1 MPSTDANGIVQV
13 LTGDSIAPIQTLLNG
28 ISASI
33 STAITS
39 LKKDVLVK
47 ATSLSDANSK
57 RPLWPPQVL
66 SEPQRHH
73 SSFIGQT
80 QLRCGRGMELHGLR

>member
-39 LKKDVLVK
+39 LKKDVILRPPLYPMLTV
-47 ATSLSDANSK
+47 SD
-57 RPLWPPQVL
+57 PL
-66 SEPQRHH
+66 
-73 SSFIGQT
+73 
-80 QLRCGRGMELHGLR
+80 